1 MATWTVTPL
10 FERKEK
16 QDNLLGLSDRA
27 ETIKKRYGE
36 ITSAGMEL
44 HMLMEV
50 SAIVQVSNWV
60 YNEIVR
66 KQIVVTS
73 RNKKNTTVL
82 HQHL

>member
-50 SAIVQVSNWV
+50 SAIVQVS
-60 YNEIVR
+60 
-66 KQIVVTS
+66 KLGLQ
-73 RNKKNTTVL
+73 
-82 HQHL
+82 